1 MEKFP
6 TKVLRVRGAKLSGN
20 DGEISIEFDLEPFN
34 FEVDG
39 YQDRA
44 DTSIRLDGISLPNDP
59 TSLEEQE
66 FTFPVNPEAGYIDGS
81 VYILAA
87 HNPVDVTK
95 LRFGK
100 LKGKTLPV
108 DVESLWDMEFEC
120 TGFKSFL
127 FNFSSEIE
135 L

>member
-6 TKVLRVRGAKLSGN
+6 TEALSVRGAKLSGS
-20 DGEISIEFDLEPFN
+20 DGNVSLEFDLEPFN
-34 FEVDG
+34 FEIDG

-44 DTSIRLDGISLPNDP
+44 DTSIRLDGISLASDP
-59 TSLEEQE
+59 MALEQQE

-100 LKGKTLPV
+100 LTGNRLPV
-108 DVESLWDMEFEC
+108 EVESFWDMEFEC
-120 TGFKSFL
+120 TGFKNFL
-127 FNFSSEIE
+127 FNFSAEIE